1 MDKYNITGM
10 SCAACQAHVEK
21 AVGKVPGVES
31 VSVSLLTNSM
41 GVEGSASSE
50 AIVKA
55 VEDAGYGAAVQGAEE
70 NQSSANSLE
79 AQEKALEDKESPVL
93 KRRLVTSGVFLLVL
107 MYFSMGHT
115 MFHLPLPKF
124 LDGNHIGITVI
135 QMVLAAIVM
144 FINKKFFVSGW
155 KSVRSGAPSMDTLV
169 AMGTMTSFLWS
180 FYILMQM
187 TRSVTDGDTKA
198 VMAGMHNLYF
208 ESAAMIVTL
217 ITVGKLLEALSKGRT
232 TDALKSL
239 MKLAPKTAVIERDG
253 EETLVQIAE
262 VKTGDVFVVRPG
274 ESIPVDGV
282 IIEGGTAIDES
293 ALTGESVP
301 VDKSIGDEVSAATIN
316 RTGFIRAKATRV
328 GEDTTLSQIIKMVS
342 DAAATKAPI
351 AKIADKVSGIF
362 VPIVIIIAVIVTLI
376 WIFVGQPFGYALARG
391 IAVLV
396 VSCPCALGLATPVA
410 IMVGSGLGAKNG
422 ILFKTASSLEETGR
436 IQIVAL
442 DKTGTITKGEPTVT
456 DIKPAEGV
464 TAVQLLN
471 IANALEARSEHP
483 FALAITRYFEEK
495 KEELKL
501 ADVEIEAFEAI
512 SGKGIQAKL
521 VGAES
526 KGDLYAGSVKYISA
540 LVEVAD
546 DIKTEADS
554 LAAQGKTPL
563 LFAGG
568 GKLIGMIAVADT
580 VKDDSRSAIAE
591 MKRQGLK
598 VVMITGDNERTARAI
613 GDQAGVE
620 YVASG
625 VLPDGKEN
633 LIKELGKLGKVAM
646 VGDGINDAPAL
657 TRADVGIAIGAGAD
671 VAIDAADVVL
681 MNSRL
686 SDVSGAIRLSRATL
700 RNIHE
705 NLFWAFFYNI
715 LLIPL
720 AAGAYVHFMKGWS
733 MNPMWGAA
741 AMSLSS
747 FCVCMN
753 ALRLNLFK
761 VHNANR
767 DRHGKGEVSET
778 KLNSLI
784 AKVTGNDESSD
795 EPGQSETNNL
805 HEDNLKEGKVMTK
818 TMKIEGM
825 MCGHCEATVKKALE
839 AIDGVNSA
847 EVSHEAGTAVVELS
861 GEVQD
866 GVLQKAVEDKDY
878 KVLSIA

>member
-93 KRRLVTSGVFLLVL
+93 KRRLVTSVVFLLVL

-456 DIKPAEGV
+456 DIKPVEGV

-521 VGAES
+521 LGAES

-633 LIKELGKLGKVAM
+633 LIRELGKLGKVAM

-671 VAIDAADVVL
+671 VAVDAADVVL

-784 AKVTGNDESSD
+784 KKVTGNDESSD